1 MPRNYGIFD
10 RMAYEIKKGRDLPID
25 GQPVQAIEPGKP
37 ANQVALLGDDF
48 IGMKPTLLVKVGDR
62 VKAGQPVFLDKK
74 TEGVQ
79 YTSPASGTVS
89 SINRGAKRKFLS
101 LVIDVEGDEKISFKS
116 HNNLGDL
123 DREAVESQLVEAG
136 LWPAFRTRPYSRA
149 PELGSQPNSIFVTA
163 MDTNPLSAE
172 PELIVSEHSDD
183 FVSGLTLISKLTSG
197 KTYVC
202 TRNDSR
208 IPGEKV
214 PNVEFEEFH
223 GPHPAGL
230 AGTHIHLL
238 DPVGPNKTVWHINYQ
253 DVIAIGHL
261 FSTGELMTER
271 VIAIAGPRINKPG
284 LYRCRLGGKVSDLVD
299 GLVEGDDTRLVSGS
313 ILAGRTAE
321 EPVGYLGR
329 FHLQVTALEEGNKR
343 EFLGWQGPGFN
354 KFSITRIYA
363 GAVAAGKKFKMNT
376 NINGSKRSMV
386 PIGTYERIMPLD
398 ILPTQLLRA
407 LIVGDTDQAQALGC
421 LELDEEDLALCTFVC
436 PGKYEY
442 GTILRD
448 NLTLIEKE
456 G

>member
-1 MPRNYGIFD
+1 
-10 RMAYEIKKGRDLPID
+10 MAYEIRKGLDLPID

-37 ANQVALLGDDF
+37 AKQVALLGDDYV
-48 IGMKPTLLVKVGDR
+48 GMKPTLLVQEGDK
-62 VKAGQPVFLDKK
+62 VKAGQPVFSDKK
-74 TEGVQ
+74 TEGVI
-79 YTSPASGTVS
+79 YTAPASGTIASVS
-89 SINRGAKRKFLS
+89 RGEKRKFLS
-101 LVIDVEGDEKISFKS
+101 MVIDVEGDEKVSFTA
-116 HNNLGDL
+116 HNALGDL
-123 DREAVESQLVEAG
+123 EREAVQAQIVEAG
-136 LWPAFRTRPYSRA
+136 LWPAFRTRPYSRVPA
-149 PELGSQPNSIFVTA
+149 LDSVPHSIFVTA

-172 PELIVSEHSDD
+172 PELIVSEHSED
-183 FVSGLTLISKLTSG
+183 FVSGLTLLTKLSG
-197 KTYVC
+197 GSTYVC

-208 IPGEKV
+208 IPGRDV
-214 PNVEFEEFH
+214 PKVEFEEFH

-230 AGTHIHLL
+230 VGTHIHLL

-271 VIAIAGPRINKPG
+271 VIAIAGPRIKKPG
-284 LYRCRLGGKVSDLVD
+284 LYRCQLGCQIQDLVE

-313 ILAGRTAE
+313 VLAGRTAE
-321 EPVGYLGR
+321 EPVNFLGR

-354 KFSITRIYA
+354 KFSVTRIYA
-363 GAVAAGKKFKMNT
+363 GAMAAGKKFKMNT

-386 PIGTYERIMPLD
+386 PVGTYERIMPLD

-407 LIVGDTDQAQALGC
+407 LIVGDTEQAQALGC
-421 LELDEEDLALCTFVC
+421 LELDEEDLALCTYVC

-442 GTILRD
+442 GQILRD

>member
-1 MPRNYGIFD
+1 
-10 RMAYEIKKGRDLPID
+10 MAYVIKKGLDLPID
-25 GQPVQAIEPGKP
+25 GQPVQAIEPGKL
-37 ANQVALLGDDF
+37 ASQIALLGDDY
-48 IGMKPTLLVKVGDR
+48 IGMKPTLLVQVGDK
-62 VKAGQPVFLDKK
+62 VKVGQPVFSDKK
-74 TEGVQ
+74 TEGVV
-79 YTSPASGTVS
+79 YTSPASGKVA

-101 LVIDVEGDEKISFKS
+101 LVIDVDGDEKQAFKS
-116 HNNLGDL
+116 HNALGDL
-123 DREAVESQLVEAG
+123 DRETIQAQLVESG
-136 LWPAFRTRPYSRA
+136 LWPSFRTRPYSRV
-149 PELGSQPNSIFVTA
+149 PELGSDPHSIFVTA

-172 PELIVSEHSDD
+172 PELIISENSDD

-208 IPGEKV
+208 IPGENV
-214 PNVEFEEFH
+214 PQVEFEEFH

-230 AGTHIHLL
+230 PGTHIHLL

-271 VIAIAGPRINKPG
+271 VIAISGPRIKKPG
-284 LYRCRLGGKVSDLVD
+284 LYRCQIGCNVNDLVE

-313 ILAGRTAE
+313 VLAGRTVE
-321 EPVGYLGR
+321 EPVNFLGR
-329 FHLQVTALEEGNKR
+329 YHLQVTALEEGNKR
-343 EFLGWQGPGFN
+343 EFLGWQGPGFS
-354 KFSITRIYA
+354 KFSVTRIYA
-363 GAVAAGKKFKMNT
+363 GAMGAGKKFNMNT

-386 PIGTYERIMPLD
+386 PVGTYERVMPLD

-407 LIVGDTDQAQALGC
+407 LIVGDTESAQALGC
-421 LELDEEDLALCTFVC
+421 LELDEEDLALCTYVC
-436 PGKYEY
+436 PGKYEF
-442 GTILRD
+442 GAVLRD